1 MKEKSIKGYNNI
13 FKINTKGEVFRE
25 TADGLK
31 RLNPIKTLN
40 TIQVNLYD
48 NGNSNR
54 VSLARLVYSTFVR
67 ELKRNEFIKYKDGNF
82 ENVELENLE
91 VVNFIPKKK
100 AKFSDKFDYG
110 DNEIIL
116 KMLGCSSKTRNEQ
129 TEIINSIKQG
139 EKQNEKTERVLKDFF
154 SAKEKAIS
162 EAKNNLKKVKKN
174 VSTLNTLVNKKGK
187 ITYMV
192 ANNIQNAISELRE
205 NIDKTK

>member
-31 RLNPIKTLN
+31 KLNRIKTLN

-48 NGNSNR
+48 SGNSNR

-67 ELKRNEFIKYKDGNF
+67 DLKRNEFIQYKDGDF

-91 VVNFIPKKK
+91 ITNFIPKKK
-100 AKFSDKFDYG
+100 TKNGDKFDYG

-116 KMLGCSSKTRNEQ
+116 KMLGYSNKTRNEQ

-139 EKQNEKTERVLKDFF
+139 EKQSVRTERILNDFF

-162 EAKNNLKKVKKN
+162 EAKNNLKKVRKN
-174 VSTLNTLVNKKGK
+174 VSTLNTMINKKGK
-187 ITYMV
+187 MTYLM
-192 ANNIQNAISELRE
+192 ANNIQNAISELKQT
-205 NIDKTK
+205 IDKL